1 MQGVKLHGLNGPES
15 EERVNSL
22 SLSKKNLSGAQGDI
36 YSFGIILHEIAA
48 RAGTWSLGG
57 GQTLEPRDIVQQIR
71 NRYDLA

>member
-1 MQGVKLHGLNGPES
+1 
-15 EERVNSL
+15 L

>member
-1 MQGVKLHGLNGPES
+1 MQGLNGPKS
-15 EERVNSL
+15 EERVDAL
-22 SLSKKNLSGAQGDI
+22 SLSKKNLSGPQGDI

-71 NRYDLA
+71 NRYNLA

>member
-1 MQGVKLHGLNGPES
+1 MQGIKLLSLNTALKALP
-15 EERVNSL
+15 
-22 SLSKKNLSGAQGDI
+22 LSKKNLSGAQGDI